1 MVNPTGGS
9 INGVNQ
15 WINQWIHLME
25 KKTIILKP
33 SSKINLGIG
42 LILEDGF
49 RWITNLDGIYIGITL
64 WLIWLGESQID
75 VRWCQMMIH
84 DDPWWSMTL
93 SCCFMLKKYEKH
105 LVVDEEW

>member
-1 MVNPTGGS
+1 M
-9 INGVNQ
+9 
-15 WINQWIHLME
+15 
-25 KKTIILKP
+25 
-33 SSKINLGIG
+33 GIG

-84 DDPWWSMTL
+84 DDPWTL
-93 SCCFMLKKYEKH
+93 LCCFMLKNYEETPGAWWKMIMQSIA
-105 LVVDEEW
+105 LWCDMFILMMS